1 MSDVVVFGAAGT
13 AGSRI
18 VREAFD
24 RGHRVVAAVR
34 RPEADASYLPAG
46 VRVVTGDATSERS
59 VRELAS
65 EADALVVAIGGGDR
79 SLWPDAARSVLGAL
93 RGMPAAP
100 RVIHV
105 GGGAT
110 LLGPDGVQLFDD
122 PDFPE
127 EYRDAA
133 QGQAAALDVYRSS
146 ADGVIWTYVSPPP
159 LEFRPGERTGRY
171 RTGTDRPVTDAQGRS
186 VLSYEDLAVAVI
198 DEIENGRF
206 RNMRFT
212 AAY

>member
-65 EADALVVAIGGGDR
+65 EADALVVAI
-79 SLWPDAARSVLGAL
+79 
-93 RGMPAAP
+93 
-100 RVIHV
+100 
-105 GGGAT
+105 
-110 LLGPDGVQLFDD
+110 
-122 PDFPE
+122 
-127 EYRDAA
+127 
-133 QGQAAALDVYRSS
+133 
-146 ADGVIWTYVSPPP
+146 
-159 LEFRPGERTGRY
+159 
-171 RTGTDRPVTDAQGRS
+171 
-186 VLSYEDLAVAVI
+186 
-198 DEIENGRF
+198 
-206 RNMRFT
+206 
-212 AAY
+212 